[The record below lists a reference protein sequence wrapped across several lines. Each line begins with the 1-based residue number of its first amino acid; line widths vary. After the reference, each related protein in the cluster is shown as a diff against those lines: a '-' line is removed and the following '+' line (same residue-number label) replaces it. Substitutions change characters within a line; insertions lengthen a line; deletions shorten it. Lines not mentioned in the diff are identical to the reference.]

1 MKTTFLT
8 AIAVA
13 AIASTAAIAQDY
25 SLNPTYGT
33 HSLNA
38 GFLPDP
44 AELPITAGGSLDA
57 SSVGCAG
64 AIANAPDARL
74 MWGGGSMTIGANSNS
89 DTTLVINAPDGQW
102 YCSDDVNGLNPALS
116 FSAAGQYDVWVGV
129 YAGSTAPA
137 TLYVTEY

>member
-44 AELPITAGGSLDA
+44 AELQITAGGSLDA

>member
-1 MKTTFLT
+1 MNKTFLT
-8 AIAVA
+8 AVAIA

-25 SLNPTYGT
+25 TLNPTYGT

-44 AELPITAGGSLDA
+44 AELQITAGGMVDA
-57 SSVGCAG
+57 GNVGCDG

-74 MWGGGSMTIGANSNS
+74 IWGGGEMTIGANSNA
-89 DTTLVINAPDGQW
+89 DTTLVVNGPDGEW
-102 YCSDDVNGLNPALS
+102 YCSDDVNGLNPAIR
-116 FSAAGQYDVWVGV
+116 FGEAGQYDIWVGV
-129 YAGSTAPA
+129 YEGTNAPA

>member
-1 MKTTFLT
+1 MIRTLLT
-8 AIAVA
+8 ASAIAV
-13 AIASTAAIAQDY
+13 IATTASVAQDY

-44 AELPITAGGSLDA
+44 AELQITAGGSLNA

-64 AIANAPDARL
+64 SIANAPDARL
-74 MWGGGSMTIGANSNS
+74 HWGGGRMTIGANSNS
-89 DTTLVINAPDGQW
+89 DTTLVVNGPDGQW
-102 YCSDDVNGLNPALS
+102 YCSDDVNGLNPALV
-116 FSAAGQYDVWVGV
+116 FTQAGQYDVWVGV
-129 YAGSTAPA
+129 YSGSTAPA

>member
-74 MWGGGSMTIGANSNS
+74 MWGGGSMTIGANSNA